1 MTLIANCLTSHEEME
16 RCFSSYGVTAF
27 SDHNRS
33 GVKDD
38 DVVDDCA
45 NQGSYD
51 VLNYAGTKYSQ
62 AGLYTHPTAREWA
75 TLFAC
80 YKLTYRRGN
89 TPPESLVIARQD
101 AMEQL
106 KQIPL
111 NQFTLFGLALRG
123 DLRPTFSN
131 LQVDRR
137 HRHSTIRVT
146 QPNSSNAPTTLSQD
160 HLIEGPV
167 AND

>member
-1 MTLIANCLTSHEEME
+1 MTLIADCLTSHDEME

-45 NQGSYD
+45 NQAHSEFCD
-51 VLNYAGTKYSQ
+51 YA
-62 AGLYTHPTAREWA
+62 TARYSVAALTTHQTARRWA
-75 TLFAC
+75 TLMAC
-80 YKLTYRRGN
+80 YFLSIRRGN
-89 TPPESLVIARQD
+89 AAPDGLQIEFTRITEKLPQIATG
-101 AMEQL
+101 EY
-106 KQIPL
+106 KL
-111 NQFTLFGLALRG
+111 NGLALRG

-131 LQVDRR
+131 VQVDRR

-160 HLIEGPV
+160 FKIEGPV
-167 AND
+167 AHD